1 MTRAEAA
8 DVLATMAVN
17 QPGLTDVQMD
27 ACLLAA
33 RLLRHAAEAGRRGGK
48 RRLETMTAQRR
59 SEIAR
64 TAALARWRR
73 R

>member
-1 MTRAEAA
+1 VTRAEAA
-8 DVLATMAVN
+8 DVLATMAIN
-17 QPGLTDVQMD
+17 QPGLTDMQMD

-33 RLLRHAAEAGRRGGK
+33 RLLRHAAAAGRRGGK
-48 RRLETMTAQRR
+48 RRLETMTPEER

-64 TAALARWRR
+64 RAARARWRR